1 MFVYLSKLL
10 PLFIFPLGLAS
21 LFIILALIV
30 NKRKRLQRGLMIV
43 SLIIL
48 WLAGNRWVSYGLARS
63 LEWRNLPLQNIP
75 AADAIVL
82 LGGGTEPGD
91 PPRSMVEVNSAGDRV
106 LYAAYLY
113 QQGAAPVILVSG
125 GNLGYVSARNS
136 TPAEDMTELL
146 ILMGVPESA
155 IWQQPDSQNTYE
167 DALYLSL
174 IHIFQPSEEGILIHV
189 AIGGHQGQ
197 LHSIDRHLRDHHQNG
212 PVIPHPH
219 GSQVRHVAR
228 LPVGP
233 ADLQVQSRRGQVVED
248 LPDPVAPFGRFLDLL
263 SINGRNVHPTHLDR
277 CLLYTSRC
285 V

>member
-125 GNLGYVSARNS
+125 GNL
-136 TPAEDMTELL
+136 
-146 ILMGVPESA
+146 
-155 IWQQPDSQNTYE
+155 
-167 DALYLSL
+167 
-174 IHIFQPSEEGILIHV
+174 V
-189 AIGGHQGQ
+189 ADLDGRTGK
-197 LHSIDRHLRDHHQNG
+197 RHLAATRFSEHLRGCSVLLQNPG
-212 PVIPHPH
+212 
-219 GSQVRHVAR
+219 
-228 LPVGP
+228 
-233 ADLQVQSRRGQVVED
+233 
-248 LPDPVAPFGRFLDLL
+248 
-263 SINGRNVHPTHLDR
+263 
-277 CLLYTSRC
+277 
-285 V
+285 